1 MPYVITRC
9 WYPHHIADDVA
20 KKYLEVIQKYPPDE
34 SIAKPVIPAAI
45 TSTREGIEVLSVD
58 EVERQRIGD
67 ALERS
72 VVFMT
77 EFRNI
82 PGLNYEIKSW
92 STVEEGLARIGL
104 GR

>member
-1 MPYVITRC
+1 MPYVMTRC
-9 WYPHHIADDVA
+9 WYPNHIADEVA
-20 KKYLEVIQKYPPDE
+20 RKYLEVMQKYPPDE
-34 SIAKPVIPAAI
+34 SIAKPVIPAAV
-45 TSTREGIEVLSVD
+45 TATKEGIEVLSVD
-58 EVERQRIGD
+58 EAEKQKIGD

-82 PGLNYEIKSW
+82 SGFNYEIKTW
-92 STVEEGLARIGL
+92 SMVEEALARIGL

>member
-9 WYPHHIADDVA
+9 WYPNHIADDVI

-34 SIAKPVIPAAI
+34 SIAKPVVPAAG

-58 EVERQRIGD
+58 EVKRQRIGD

-82 PGLNYEIKSW
+82 PGFNYEIKTW
-92 STVEEGLARIGL
+92 STVEEALARMGL

>member
-9 WYPHHIADDVA
+9 WYLNHIADDVV

-34 SIAKPVIPAAI
+34 SIAKPVIPAAV
-45 TSTREGIEVLSVD
+45 TATKEGIEVLSVD
-58 EVERQRIGD
+58 DVERQRIGD

-82 PGLNYEIKSW
+82 PGFNYEIKTW
-92 STVEEGLARIGL
+92 STVEEALARIGL

>member
-1 MPYVITRC
+1 MPYVVTRC
-9 WYPHHIADDVA
+9 WYPQHIADDVA

-34 SIAKPVIPAAI
+34 SIAKPVIAAAV

-58 EVERQRIGD
+58 EVKRQRIGD

-77 EFRNI
+77 EFRRI
-82 PGLNYEIKSW
+82 RGFNYEIRTW
-92 STVEEGLARIGL
+92 SRVEEALARIGL

>member
-1 MPYVITRC
+1 
-9 WYPHHIADDVA
+9 VA

-34 SIAKPVIPAAI
+34 SIAKPVIPAAV
-45 TSTREGIEVLSVD
+45 TSAREGIEVLSVD
-58 EVERQRIGD
+58 EVKRQRIGD

-82 PGLNYEIKSW
+82 PGFNYEIKTW
-92 STVEEGLARIGL
+92 SRVEEALARIGL